1 MVPPPPET
9 TSGFSFSCF
18 LNGTH
23 FQTPGPAF
31 GGCTV
36 SSLNGYSGN
45 VEMSVITPV
54 PEGTF
59 AIPAGW
65 SGFLSPGGS
74 VGGVMH
80 ANFSN
85 MAPGFYTVEFA
96 ATSVG
101 VTKTSSISFT
111 LVQRPPD

>member
-1 MVPPPPET
+1 MLPPPDT
-9 TSGFSFSCF
+9 TPGFSFSCF

-23 FQTPGPAF
+23 FQTPGGAY

-36 SSLNGYSGN
+36 KSLNGYSGN
-45 VEMSVITPV
+45 VAMSVITPV

-65 SGFLSPGGS
+65 TGHLPPDSSF
-74 VGGVMH
+74 GGVMH

-96 ATSVG
+96 ATSNG
-101 VTKTSSISFT
+101 MTKTSSIIFT
-111 LVQRPPD
+111 LVERPPD